1 MATNPTS
8 ATAARPPRRR
18 RSDGERTREAILH
31 EAARLATVDGLDGL
45 SLARLA
51 DAVGMSKSGLFAHF
65 GSKEELQLAT
75 VEAASA
81 IFEEQVI
88 EPTGESAAGL
98 PRLRAYIQRFLD
110 HVEEGVFPGGCF
122 FVSAVSELDT
132 HPGPV
137 RDGAM
142 AFSQRWLALLA
153 EQVAAG
159 QAAGEL
165 DPGADPQQVAFELNA
180 FMVLGNM
187 QFVASADPAALDRVR
202 LAVDTRLVAL
212 ASQVEAGAGGR
223 ADRTTK
229 APSAGALPASKQGNR
244 ET

>member
-1 MATNPTS
+1 MSANP
-8 ATAARPPRRR
+8 ANPPAARPPRRP
-18 RSDGERTREAILH
+18 RSDGERSRSAILRQ
-31 EAARLATVDGLDGL
+31 AARLATVDGLDGL

-75 VEAASA
+75 VKTASQ
-81 IFEEQVI
+81 IFDEQVI
-88 EPTGESAAGL
+88 EPAGDTATGV
-98 PRLRAYIQRFLD
+98 PRLWAYVERFLG

-153 EQVAAG
+153 AEVAAG

-165 DPGADPQQVAFELNA
+165 DPAADPPQIAFELNA

-187 QFVASADPAALDRVR
+187 QFVATGDPAHLDRVR
-202 LAVDTRLVAL
+202 RAVDARLVAL
-212 ASQVEAGAGGR
+212 APQGRSGRKSEAGKRSPR
-223 ADRTTK
+223 AAR
-229 APSAGALPASKQGNR
+229 
-244 ET
+244 

>member
-1 MATNPTS
+1 MVGRSSTS
-8 ATAARPPRRR
+8 L
-18 RSDGERTREAILH
+18 RSRAAILH

-81 IFEEQVI
+81 IFEELVV
-88 EPTGESAAGL
+88 EPAGEMAAGV
-98 PRLRAYIQRFLD
+98 PRLRAYIERFLD

-153 EQVAAG
+153 EEVAAG

-165 DPGADPQQVAFELNA
+165 DPAGDPPQIAFELNA

-187 QFVASADPAALDRVR
+187 QFVASADPAPLDRVR
-202 LAVDTRLVAL
+202 RAVDTRLVAL
-212 ASQVEAGAGGR
+212 APPVWSGR
-223 ADRTTK
+223 PNRSDQK
-229 APSAGALPASKQGNR
+229 ARSAGALPASKQGNSQ
-244 ET
+244 T